1 MKWNDYFVYKRELIL
16 SLAAH
21 IGKWPLL
28 QAVMSVIC
36 CEIGNQKNTSYFP
49 HSVFTFCCCIV
60 AFFIP
65 ISRSQVSI
73 CNAGFEIDIAKHLF
87 EATQAMLE
95 LLVLLEL
102 LLLVLQLPLRSK
114 CFEFRCQRR
123 CRRLCRRFG
132 RPISQSTLCDGHGW
146 GIHTLIRTHTHT
158 QKPCTRTRT
167 LFALLPVFNA
177 LKQFASQGK
186 VSFVRTLGAP
196 LNCSR
201 NETKVL
207 SALYRRCHLHAK
219 TV

>member
-1 MKWNDYFVYKRELIL
+1 
-16 SLAAH
+16 
-21 IGKWPLL
+21 
-28 QAVMSVIC
+28 MSVSC
-36 CEIGNQKNTSYFP
+36 YKIGNQRNASYFP
-49 HSVFTFCCCIV
+49 HFVFTICCCIV
-60 AFFIP
+60 GFFIP

-95 LLVLLEL
+95 LLVLLVL
-102 LLLVLQLPLRSK
+102 LLLLLVLLVLQLPLRSK

-146 GIHTLIRTHTHT
+146 GTHTYTLIRTPIHAHTED
-158 QKPCTRTRT
+158 PCTRTRT
-167 LFALLPVFNA
+167 LLALLPVFNA

-201 NETKVL
+201 NERKVL